1 MSPTSPRSCR
11 AWSPLNHRKENRNTV
26 REPILFLFTIGFNV
40 LGQFLLKRGMSQVG
54 VIRNDLSIIPETA
67 LKVITTPALIGGL
80 VAYALS
86 SIFWL
91 VVLSRVDLSYAYP
104 ILSLG
109 YVLVVLI
116 SWLLLGE
123 NVTWMRWAGVVVVCF
138 GVWLVSR
145 T

>member
-1 MSPTSPRSCR
+1 M
-11 AWSPLNHRKENRNTV
+11 